1 MPLCPSPRSITP
13 IDTVPRTTDVGTAY
27 DRMVQAMRERGRVL
41 VAFSGGVDGG
51 LVARIAV
58 DALSHDALAVL
69 ADSESLSRRE
79 LAEAVREAEEIG
91 IQLRTIRV
99 SELADDRYVANPVNR
114 CYFCRKGLGSALN
127 PIAAEFAYRSIADGV
142 NLSDLGEYRPGIQ
155 AMNEE
160 GFWHPLI
167 EFGFA
172 KADVR
177 ELAREL
183 GLSFHD
189 KPSNACL
196 SSRISHGEVIT
207 LDKLHRVEEAEE
219 AIPNLGFRAVRVRIH
234 GGLARSEVAMEVLS
248 AVIVPSTP
256 AILVPFVLAAGFV
269 HVTIDLL
276 GYRSGSMNEG
286 L

>member
-13 IDTVPRTTDVGTAY
+13 IVTVPRTTDTGAAY
-27 DRMVQAMRERGRVL
+27 DRMVQAMRQRGRVL
-41 VAFSGGVDGG
+41 VAFSGGVDSG

-91 IQLRTIRV
+91 IPLRTIRV

-127 PIAAEFAYRSIADGV
+127 PIAAEIGYPSIARRAH
-142 NLSDLGEYRPGIQ
+142 LSDLGEYRPGLQ

-160 GFWHPLI
+160 GFWHSPVGFR
-167 EFGFA
+167 FGQA
-172 KADVR
+172 QV
-177 ELAREL
+177 LGLGPGL

-189 KPSNACL
+189 KPS
-196 SSRISHGEVIT
+196 
-207 LDKLHRVEEAEE
+207 
-219 AIPNLGFRAVRVRIH
+219 
-234 GGLARSEVAMEVLS
+234 
-248 AVIVPSTP
+248 
-256 AILVPFVLAAGFV
+256 
-269 HVTIDLL
+269 
-276 GYRSGSMNEG
+276 
-286 L
+286 